1 MYKKS
6 SCKNSYLGIGRL
18 SMMRYAFI
26 ENEVKANRQKH
37 ENSVQQFSRNRM
49 FPKLLVVN

>member
-1 MYKKS
+1 MV
-6 SCKNSYLGIGRL
+6 
-18 SMMRYAFI
+18 RYALI